1 MFPEDPHK
9 EVFYFGIFL
18 WLSVIIMFLM
28 LNGCTSPKPCARLIM
43 PPIDNDVVLIIK
55 GDKITAND
63 GGDTILRGYVRARQL
78 LK

>member
-1 MFPEDPHK
+1 MFPEDPQK
-9 EVFYFGIFL
+9 EVFCFGVFL
-18 WLSVIIMFLM
+18 WVAAIIMFLM
-28 LNGCTSPKPCARLIM
+28 LNGCASQESCPRLIM
-43 PPIDNDVVLIIK
+43 PPVNNDVVLIIK

>member
-1 MFPEDPHK
+1 MFPEDPQK
-9 EVFYFGIFL
+9 EVYYFGAFL
-18 WLSVIIMFLM
+18 WLAVIIMFLM
-28 LNGCTSPKPCARLIM
+28 LNGCASPQSCPRLIM
-43 PPIDNDVVLIIK
+43 PPINNDVVLIIK